1 MANNFAVKDAAAAS
15 TTIKTTDTAGVHV
28 PHHNID
34 VIAAGDNNIGNVDI
48 ASALPA
54 GTNAI
59 GKLAANSGVDIG
71 DVDVLSIA
79 AGTNTIGG
87 TRDAGPA
94 WTSVW
99 QHTVSADASGGA
111 DLTAAP
117 TGGQKICID
126 DVIISVGAALTV
138 TLEEETSGTDLMVF
152 YMAANSTI
160 QITPRGKWKLA
171 TADKKLRLDTS
182 GAGNIAVNVTYHSE
196 A

>member
-15 TTIKTTDTAGVHV
+15 TTIKSTDTAGVHV
-28 PHHNID
+28 THHNID

-71 DVDVLSIA
+71 DVDILSIA

-94 WTSVW
+94 WTSAY
-99 QHTVSADASGGA
+99 QHTASADASGGA

-117 TGGQKICID
+117 TAGQKICID
-126 DVIISVGAALTV
+126 DVVISVGAALTV
-138 TLEEETSGTDLMVF
+138 TLEEETSGTDLMLF

-160 QITPRGKWKLA
+160 QITPRGKWKLP

-182 GAGNIAVNVTYHSE
+182 GAGNIAVMVTYHSE

>member
-1 MANNFAVKDAAAAS
+1 MANNFAVKDSAAADK
-15 TTIKTTDTAGVHV
+15 TIKTTDTAGVHV

-34 VIAAGDNNIGNVDI
+34 VIAAG
-48 ASALPA
+48 
-54 GTNAI
+54 
-59 GKLAANSGVDIG
+59 
-71 DVDVLSIA
+71 
-79 AGTNTIGG
+79 TNTIGG

-94 WTSVW
+94 WTSAYLHVA
-99 QHTVSADASGGA
+99 SADASGGA

-117 TGGQKICID
+117 TAGQKICID

-138 TLEEETSGTDLMVF
+138 TLEEETSGADVAIF

-160 QITPRGKWKLA
+160 QITPRGKIKLP

-182 GAGNIAVNVTYHSE
+182 GAGNIAVTVTYHSE

>member
-15 TTIKTTDTAGVHV
+15 TTVKSTDTGGVHV
-28 PHHNID
+28 THHNID
-34 VIAAGDNNIGNVDI
+34 VIAAG
-48 ASALPA
+48 S
-54 GTNAI
+54 NAI

-71 DVDVLSIA
+71 DVDVTSIA
-79 AGTNTIGG
+79 AGSNTIGG

-94 WTSVW
+94 WTSAYLY
-99 QHTVSADASGGA
+99 TTSADASGGA

-117 TGGQKICID
+117 TAGQKICVD

-138 TLEEETSGTDLMVF
+138 TLEEETSGTDVMVF
-152 YMAANSTI
+152 YMAANSTV
-160 QITPRGKWKLA
+160 QITPRGKVKLA

-182 GAGNIAVNVTYHSE
+182 GAGSISVLVTYHSE